1 MAGVFNEVTAIWRGE
16 LAFDVVNQVGA
27 TLQTVS
33 GQFGPMDL
41 ILAGL
46 AGCTGMDVIDILR
59 KKRQTVTG
67 FEVQVHGDR
76 AEEHPRK
83 YTGFKLKYV
92 ITGRQVE
99 PEAVRR
105 AIELS
110 ETKYCSVMGTL
121 RHAGPIVTE
130 YEIREAETLPA

>member
-1 MAGVFNEVTAIWRGE
+1 MALFNEVTATWQGE
-16 LAFDVVNQVGA
+16 MAFEVVNAAGKNLEV
-27 TLQTVS
+27 VS

-41 ILAGL
+41 IVAGL

-59 KKRQTVTG
+59 KKRQNVTA
-67 FEVQVHGDR
+67 FEVKVHGDR

-83 YTGFKLKYV
+83 YTGFSLKYV
-92 ITGRQVE
+92 VTGHKLD

-105 AIELS
+105 AIDLS
-110 ETKYCSVMGTL
+110 ETKYCSVMATL
-121 RHAGPIVTE
+121 RNAGPVVTE